1 MIDPTGFNEPVPWI
15 EEKVESI
22 LDQDRVRQ
30 FMDAGRDHEDA
41 PVARCRR
48 VVLDGYL
55 DGVVDGYVRQCC
67 HDEDVP
73 GVAKAEQEIG
83 YDGCYP
89 KWEADEPCIG
99 YIGR

>member
-1 MIDPTGFNEPVPWI
+1 VIIDPTGFNEPVPWI
-15 EEKVESI
+15 VEKVESI

-55 DGVVDGYVRQCC
+55 DGVVDGYVQQ
-67 HDEDVP
+67 HYDNEDVP
-73 GVAKAEQEIG
+73 GVAEAE
-83 YDGCYP
+83 
-89 KWEADEPCIG
+89 
-99 YIGR
+99 